1 MFRQHSCATLAVSSK
16 QFAHNRVLDI
26 NSKSES
32 TRNVLTLF
40 TILQILVAEV
50 AMLKVWQMMGAMG
63 QAGWPIMKNG
73 LNKSK

>member
-16 QFAHNRVLDI
+16 QFVHNRVLDI

-32 TRNVLTLF
+32 TRKLLTLL

-50 AMLKVWQMMGAMG
+50 AMLKVWPMIGAIG
-63 QAGWPIMKNG
+63 PSWLANHEEWSEQK
-73 LNKSK
+73 